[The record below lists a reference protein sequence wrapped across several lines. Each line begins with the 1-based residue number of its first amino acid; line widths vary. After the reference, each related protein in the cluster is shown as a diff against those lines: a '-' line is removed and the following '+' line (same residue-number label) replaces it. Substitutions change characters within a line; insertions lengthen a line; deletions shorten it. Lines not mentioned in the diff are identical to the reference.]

1 MRQPATPPPGR
12 PRIVEAGVEVR
23 LEIEGK
29 VRCVVVTR
37 AAFDCYLGAPPAHV
51 EKASVERGWLGVVQH
66 NMDRVRAG
74 AERKLAVTSPTA
86 ELIMLGP
93 GDLDFEKRA

>member
-1 MRQPATPPPGR
+1 
-12 PRIVEAGVEVR
+12 
-23 LEIEGK
+23 
-29 VRCVVVTR
+29 
-37 AAFDCYLGAPPAHV
+37 
-51 EKASVERGWLGVVQH
+51 
-66 NMDRVRAG
+66 MDRVRAG